1 MSPDSDESDDK
12 DSSDCNFTF
21 AVNRET
27 GFLAIICTE
36 HSSKEERLSDICV
49 KRLLSTMNDY
59 NSPLGSMLLR
69 TQRKESSHLKFN
81 EIEAPDSS
89 TSVGTQR
96 KKEDGRREA

>member
-1 MSPDSDESDDK
+1 MSHGDDE
-12 DSSDCNFTF
+12 DSSDCNFTV
-21 AVNRET
+21 AVNRQT

-69 TQRKESSHLKFN
+69 AQRKESSHVRF
-81 EIEAPDSS
+81 EETEAASS
-89 TSVGTQR
+89 SSGIDTET
-96 KKEDGRREA
+96 KNKDDRREG